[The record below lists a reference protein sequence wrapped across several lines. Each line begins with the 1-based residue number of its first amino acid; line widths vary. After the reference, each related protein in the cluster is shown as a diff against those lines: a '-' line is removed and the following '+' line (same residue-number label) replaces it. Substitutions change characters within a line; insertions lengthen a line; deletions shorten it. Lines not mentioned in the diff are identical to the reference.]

1 MNDEQIK
8 AIADMLKG
16 AAIAQLVGF
25 GYDGIQK
32 KNSTEFFAS
41 TCVFF
46 LIGLVVVLVLGA
58 IEGEENEPQ

>member
-1 MNDEQIK
+1 MNDEQTK

-32 KNSTEFFAS
+32 RNFSES
-41 TCVFF
+41 IISIGVF
-46 LIGLVVVLVLGA
+46 LGMGLVVVLILGSL
-58 IEGEENEPQ
+58 EGEEDESQ

>member
-32 KNSTEFFAS
+32 RNFSEFIGS
-41 TCVFF
+41 VVVFF
-46 LIGLVVVLVLGA
+46 MMGLAVVLILGTLK
-58 IEGEENEPQ
+58 GEEDEPQ